1 MTQPADVP
9 DGNPLHP
16 PAEEPVPGSL
26 VSTGPAGNSPGGP
39 GPAAES
45 AGGPH
50 EPDVS
55 VLVDE
60 PATDASADAAATPG
74 TETGSAAAG
83 RRRPRIPGW
92 LEFPLLIGIA
102 LLVAFLLKTFIVQ
115 AFYIPSGS
123 MENTLQVGDR
133 VLVNKVV
140 YHLRPIERG
149 DIIVFDGAGI
159 FGSEF
164 EPAEPTGPFGAIG
177 SFIGSFFGF
186 APPGESDYIK
196 RVIGVGG
203 DRVVCCDDKGRIT
216 VNGVALQ
223 ERSYIYRS
231 NPPSRQ
237 KFDVIVPEGKLWVM
251 GDHRSASADSRAHM
265 GDPGGGFVPES
276 RVVGRAFAVVWPISN
291 AQFLEI
297 PATFEQPD
305 LVNSP

>member
-1 MTQPADVP
+1 MTRP
-9 DGNPLHP
+9 DGAPGDEPLQVTPAQAVAAPDADEVNPSSADDAV
-16 PAEEPVPGSL
+16 AEAAPSPGS
-26 VSTGPAGNSPGGP
+26 
-39 GPAAES
+39 
-45 AGGPH
+45 
-50 EPDVS
+50 
-55 VLVDE
+55 
-60 PATDASADAAATPG
+60 
-74 TETGSAAAG
+74 G
-83 RRRPRIPGW
+83 RTKRRIPGW

-133 VLVNKVV
+133 VLVNKLV
-140 YHLRPIERG
+140 YHVRPVERG

-164 EPAEPTGPFGAIG
+164 EPAEPVGPLGAVG

-186 APPGESDYIK
+186 GAPGQTDYIK

-203 DRVVCCDDKGRIT
+203 DRVVCCDDRNRIT
-216 VNGVALQ
+216 VNGVPLQ
-223 ERSYIYRS
+223 ERSYLYKS

-265 GDPGGGFVPES
+265 GDPGGGFVPVS
-276 RVVGRAFAVVWPISN
+276 RVVGRAFAVVWPLSH

-297 PATFEQPD
+297 PETFEQQG
-305 LVNSP
+305 LVNTP